1 MYYFYSYCSL
11 EKKEVCVSG
20 GSLPTWVHYGKLAGM
35 LEFSVE
41 ESLGK
46 YNDLYTFERIL
57 IDVILSEDSFHRLCE
72 HNYALP
78 SPTTKPGEPKG
89 TSEAVP

>member
-1 MYYFYSYCSL
+1 
-11 EKKEVCVSG
+11 VSG
-20 GSLPTWVHYGKLAGM
+20 GSPSTWVYYDKLAGI
-35 LEFSVE
+35 LEQLSLE